1 MIKRLTLTLALLLVV
16 TTALAS
22 CTARQTEKVS
32 LKIGSIPRTFDL
44 IAYVAQQEG
53 LFDRLGVAVEIV
65 PFRSTIEMNTALLAG
80 ELDGIIQG
88 VFEAVNL
95 NKEKETAKL
104 VGHALMPRVFVVV
117 SSPKSNITSP
127 AQLKGKEVAI
137 GTGTIVDYAIDR
149 LLMAEGIDPKDIVK
163 VNVPSMPVRLE
174 VLTQEKV
181 PAAIFS
187 PPLSDLAVLNG
198 CKVVMDDGKQ
208 PLGGPG
214 LLFAI
219 NALKNK
225 PEAIKRF
232 VQAWQQAVDM
242 VNANPEKYRALFVDV
257 AKVPEP
263 LAKQLAVPTFPKLQ
277 LPAEAEVNAVVNWM
291 AGKGLINKPLRL
303 QDIVDT
309 GFLK

>member
-1 MIKRLTLTLALLLVV
+1 MIKRLALTLVLF
-16 TTALAS
+16 LAVITVLAG
-22 CTARQTEKVS
+22 CTAKPPEKVG
-32 LKIGSIPRTFDL
+32 LKIGSIPRTFDM
-44 IAYVAQQEG
+44 IPYVAQQEG
-53 LFDRLGVAVEIV
+53 LFEKQGLSVEIV
-65 PFRSTIEMNTALLAG
+65 TFRSTIEMNSALLAG

-104 VGHALMPRVFVVV
+104 VGHALMPRMFVVV

-149 LLMAEGIDPKDIVK
+149 LLMAEGIDPKGIVK

-174 VLTQEKV
+174 ILSQEKV
-181 PAAIFS
+181 PAAILS

-232 VQAWQQAVDM
+232 VQSWQQAVDM

-277 LPAEAEVNAVVNWM
+277 LPAEAEVTPVVKWM
-291 AGKGLINKPLRL
+291 ADKGLINKPLRL

-309 GFLK
+309 SFLK